1 MEPKNSLKLAVSD
14 RVDDVELGPSHVPLA
29 LLGEFQKEVAEFLR
43 GASKDVDASKVI
55 VSIEP
60 GSLAFVVTGL
70 LAASG
75 LWKDL
80 NYLEHSHSIAQID
93 SKRAKVIMKWQ
104 AAARANPDRK
114 YKLVNSTGETVLT
127 VTADSEFRRSDD
139 VWLQAEKY
147 VFGTIV
153 DMGGAKNPNIHVKI
167 DDGRTLTVSAS
178 QDQLSESEK
187 NRLYRQE
194 LLHVSAQENMLTG
207 ELRNMRLIAFQ
218 SYKPRFDE
226 AEFDEMVARGTR
238 AWSDVDDD
246 WLELFRNGDA

>member
-1 MEPKNSLKLAVSD
+1 MEPKNSLTLAVSD
-14 RVDDVELGPSHVPLA
+14 MVDDVEVGPSHVPLA
-29 LLGEFQKEVAEFLR
+29 LLGEFQKDVAEFLR
-43 GASKDVDASKVI
+43 GASKDVDTGKVI
-55 VSIEP
+55 VSVEP
-60 GSLAFVVTGL
+60 GSLAFVATGL

-80 NYLEHSHSIAQID
+80 DYLEHSHSIAHID

-104 AAARANPDRK
+104 AAAQANPARN
-114 YKLVNSTGETVLT
+114 YRLANSTGETVLT
-127 VTADSEFRRSDD
+127 VTADSDFRRSDD
-139 VWLQAEKY
+139 VWLPGEKY
-147 VFGTIV
+147 VFGVIV

-178 QDQLSESEK
+178 QDQLSESEQ

-218 SYKPRFDE
+218 NYKPRFDE
-226 AEFDEMVARGTR
+226 GEFDEMVARGTR

-246 WLELFRNGDA
+246 WLESFRNGDA

>member
-1 MEPKNSLKLAVSD
+1 MEPKNSLTLAVSD
-14 RVDDVELGPSHVPLA
+14 RLNDVDVGPSHIPLA
-29 LLGEFQKEVAEFLR
+29 LLGEFQKDVAEFLR
-43 GASKDVDASKVI
+43 GASKDVDPAKVI

-60 GSLAFVVTGL
+60 GSLALVATGL

-80 NYLEHSHSIAQID
+80 DYLEHTHSIAQID
-93 SKRAKVIMKWQ
+93 SKRAKVIMRWQ

-114 YKLVNSTGETVLT
+114 YRLADSTGDTVLS
-127 VTADSEFRRSDD
+127 VTADSDFHRSDD
-139 VWLQAEKY
+139 VWVHAEKY
-147 VFGTIV
+147 LFGLIV
-153 DMGGAKNPNIHVKI
+153 DMGGTANPNIHIKI
-167 DDGRTLTVSAS
+167 DDGRTLTVWAS

-187 NRLYRQE
+187 NRMYREE
-194 LLHVSAQENMLTG
+194 LLHVSAQENLLTG

-238 AWSDVDDD
+238 AWSDVDDN
-246 WLELFRNGDA
+246 WLESFRNGDA